1 MKTLLIFGHGYVAKH
16 LAKRLHSDQIKVF
29 ITTRQSIDQ
38 QPDYATLIN
47 FYSQEVSDLIKS
59 SDFILST
66 AAPQTTDPILQ
77 QHQLALKQFQGT
89 WMGYLSSTG
98 VYGDHE
104 GRWVDENSETNPSHE
119 MGMMRLNA
127 EKAWLRLYHEHLI
140 PLHIFRLTGIYGPG
154 RNAVEAILN
163 GRDYTIYKK
172 NHFFSR
178 IHVDDICQAL
188 MHSMRQPTPGEIFNV
203 GDDHPEAAN
212 VVYQHAAKLLNREKL
227 KELSLQN
234 FKHQSKLLN
243 FYQDNKKVSCQK
255 IKTTLHLEWT
265 FPSYIEGLQNCF
277 NRTIS

>member
-1 MKTLLIFGHGYVAKH
+1 
-16 LAKRLHSDQIKVF
+16 
-29 ITTRQSIDQ
+29 
-38 QPDYATLIN
+38 
-47 FYSQEVSDLIKS
+47 
-59 SDFILST
+59 
-66 AAPQTTDPILQ
+66 
-77 QHQLALKQFQGT
+77 
-89 WMGYLSSTG
+89 
-98 VYGDHE
+98 
-104 GRWVDENSETNPSHE
+104 
-119 MGMMRLNA
+119 MGMMRLHA
-127 EKAWLRLYHEHLI
+127 ENAWLRLYHEHLI

-243 FYQDNKKVSCQK
+243 STKIIKKSVVKKSKLRFTWNGLFPLTLKAFK
-255 IKTTLHLEWT
+255 IALIGQSHE
-265 FPSYIEGLQNCF
+265 IF
-277 NRTIS
+277 NYRC